1 MIQLRKNLSLIFLL
15 LILIPVATGAS
26 TDDKRSVHHLTT
38 PPEAAPASIL
48 GAQRPVDL
56 IEAHRNFQ
64 IQREQ
69 QVAEIQRIMEQARTQ
84 QQAMRASSAAHKA
97 QGTSTVVPG
106 VDIQEALR
114 NQKLPLVPKSTKG
127 DLSTAEAI
135 EAIAIPPVP
144 PEKKDKKG
152 Q

>member
-1 MIQLRKNLSLIFLL
+1 MIQVRKNLSLIFLL
-15 LILIPVATGAS
+15 LILIPTARGAS
-26 TDDKRSVHHLTT
+26 TDDKRSVHRLSM
-38 PPEAAPASIL
+38 PPEVAPASIL

-56 IEAHRNFQ
+56 IDAHRNFQ
-64 IQREQ
+64 IQHEQ

-84 QQAMRASSAAHKA
+84 QRAMRESSAAHKA

-114 NQKLPLVPKSTKG
+114 EQKLPLLPKTVEKNLP
-127 DLSTAEAI
+127 LSEKI
-135 EAIAIPPVP
+135 ETIAIPDRPA
-144 PEKKDKKG
+144 ERKDKKG